1 MTRLLAAG
9 LLTVAA
15 VLGAPQASADPQDLV
30 PYCSGDQTPMNS
42 NCQYATDQ
50 RGAMDGAPGANPG
63 TPLGLTP
70 LDEPAV

>member
-1 MTRLLAAG
+1 MLAAG

-42 NCQYATDQ
+42 NCQYAPDQ
-50 RGAMDGAPGANPG
+50 RGAHGRRARGQPRHCRSG
-63 TPLGLTP
+63 
-70 LDEPAV
+70 